1 MIDFFL
7 SILSR
12 LFVRL
17 ATKKSSSAIA
27 VEALEIED
35 EGLEVEM
42 LPAIDIGGSLLS
54 GLFVLIFSQF
64 SKVFSHQ
71 RDLQGGLYTWRGDFF
86 YIRN

>member
-1 MIDFFL
+1 MLLIDFFL

-17 ATKKSSSAIA
+17 ATKNSSSAIA

-64 SKVFSHQ
+64 SQVFSHK
-71 RDLQGGLYTWRGDFF
+71 RNNGGLYSL
-86 YIRN
+86 

>member
-1 MIDFFL
+1 MLLIDFFL

-27 VEALEIED
+27 VEALEIDD

-42 LPAIDIGGSLLS
+42 LPAIDIGGSLWVVLLS
-54 GLFVLIFSQF
+54 VADSILPGFSCFVLS
-64 SKVFSHQ
+64 
-71 RDLQGGLYTWRGDFF
+71 
-86 YIRN
+86 

>member
-64 SKVFSHQ
+64 SQIFSPERNGHTN
-71 RDLQGGLYTWRGDFF
+71 GGFSVTRFDYTGP
-86 YIRN
+86 

>member
-1 MIDFFL
+1 MLLIDFFL

-17 ATKKSSSAIA
+17 ATKNSSSAIA

-64 SKVFSHQ
+64 SQIFCHE
-71 RDLQGGLYTWRGDFF
+71 RNHGGLYSL
-86 YIRN
+86 

>member
-1 MIDFFL
+1 MARSFTYDFLLLIDFFL

-54 GLFVLIFSQF
+54 GLFVFIFSQF
-64 SKVFSHQ
+64 SQIFSH
-71 RDLQGGLYTWRGDFF
+71 G
-86 YIRN
+86 RN

>member
-1 MIDFFL
+1 MEEVFTYDFLLLIDFFL

-42 LPAIDIGGSLLS
+42 LPAIDIGGSLVS

-64 SKVFSHQ
+64 SQIFSHV
-71 RDLQGGLYTWRGDFF
+71 
-86 YIRN
+86 RN

>member
-1 MIDFFL
+1 MLLIDFFL

-17 ATKKSSSAIA
+17 ATKKSFSAIA

-64 SKVFSHQ
+64 SQIFSHE
-71 RDLQGGLYTWRGDFF
+71 
-86 YIRN
+86 RN